1 MRIAVIDL
9 GTNTFNVVVAD
20 VTTEGFTVIHN
31 SKEGV
36 ALGMGGINERM
47 IAPEAMK
54 RALKAFKA
62 FMNICVKYQVFAVRA
77 IGTSALRDAKNAD
90 ELVSKVHKL
99 YGVKIE
105 IIEGLREAELIYQ
118 GVSWSYDFDEPS
130 LIMDIGGGST
140 EFIRGYKD
148 EALQSCSLNI
158 GVSRA
163 VQLFSPSDPMSAD
176 DQAALIS
183 WFEESAGPLKDFR
196 PCTTLVGASGSFETF
211 YEMIHKT
218 AFPSGMKAIRL
229 NRAEL
234 DKTLDWIIHSRFEER
249 EQHPFIIPIRRRMAP
264 IAALKTKWILDKFGI
279 SEIVISPYA
288 LKEGVLRIAVNDK
301 NKDNLNGPGAKKQ

>member
-20 VTTEGFTVIHN
+20 VTTEGFKVIHN

-36 ALGMGGINERM
+36 ALGMGGINEGM

-54 RALKAFKA
+54 RALKAFKE

-99 YGVKIE
+99 YGVEIE
-105 IIEGLREAELIYQ
+105 IIDGLREAQLIYE
-118 GVSWSYDFDEPS
+118 GVRWSYNFETPS

-140 EFIRGYKD
+140 EFIRGHK
-148 EALQSCSLNI
+148 EEELQSCSLNI

-163 VQLFSPSDPMSAD
+163 VQRFDLSDPLSAQ
-176 DQAALIS
+176 DQSALIS
-183 WFEESAGPLKDFR
+183 WFEESAAPLKAFKA
-196 PCTTLVGASGSFETF
+196 CTTLVGASGSFETF
-211 YEMIHKT
+211 YEMIHKK
-218 AFPSGMKAIRL
+218 AFPSGMSATRL
-229 NRAEL
+229 DRSEL
-234 DKTLDWIIHSRFEER
+234 EKTLDWIIGSSFQER

-264 IAALKTKWILDKFGI
+264 IAALKTKWILGKFDLG
-279 SEIVISPYA
+279 EIVISPYA

-301 NKDNLNGPGAKKQ
+301 IEGNGPGAKKQ